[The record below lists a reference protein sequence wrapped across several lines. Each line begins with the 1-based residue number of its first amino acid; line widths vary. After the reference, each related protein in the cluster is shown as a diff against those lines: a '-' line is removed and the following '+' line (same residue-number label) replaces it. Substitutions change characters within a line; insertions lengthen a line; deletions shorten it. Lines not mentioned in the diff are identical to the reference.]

1 MSDKNVPVVILCGG
15 QGMRMRELTDV
26 TPKPLVPVGEMPL
39 VHHLMKIYAHH
50 GFKKFIL
57 LLGYKG
63 EKIREHFSSE
73 KFKRENP
80 DYEIVFVDTGEKTQT
95 GGRIKRAEKV
105 IDSDTFFANYCDGLS
120 DIQIEELLAHHR
132 KHGKIATLTG
142 VHPMSRFGIIEVRD
156 GLAKSFK
163 EKPKMDGIVNGGYFV
178 FNKEIFK
185 YLTEDSV
192 LEDEPLQKLA
202 REGQLA
208 VFEHNGF
215 WSCMDTY
222 KEYEI
227 FNDAWRTGEMTHTG
241 VKFSKAPWKVWS
253 D

>member
-1 MSDKNVPVVILCGG
+1 M
-15 QGMRMRELTDV
+15 
-26 TPKPLVPVGEMPL
+26 
-39 VHHLMKIYAHH
+39 
-50 GFKKFIL
+50 
-57 LLGYKG
+57 
-63 EKIREHFSSE
+63 
-73 KFKRENP
+73 
-80 DYEIVFVDTGEKTQT
+80 
-95 GGRIKRAEKV
+95 

-192 LEDEPLQKLA
+192 LEDEPLQNLA

-241 VKFSKAPWKVWS
+241 IKFRKAPWKVWG